1 MRIETCYFCSRPA
14 YPSKGITFVR
24 NDARVFRFC
33 RSKCHKNF
41 KMKRNPRKL
50 KWTKAFRKAAGK
62 EMTVDSTLQFAAR
75 RNVPVR
81 YNRDLMGKTLKA
93 MERVSEIRQRRERVF
108 YKKRMAGKRERE
120 LALARKLVS
129 ENEHL
134 LPRMRGSEKKR
145 LRDLGMTEEE
155 IEELEPERVP
165 MDWLEPSDDKRVVL
179 GLIKLPAKSKNNTVS
194 PLFVNPGGPGGSGV
208 AFVRREGHI
217 LQAAV
222 GDNHDVIS
230 FDPRGVGVSTPRIE
244 CWGSSRKRILWAL
257 QDTPVADERP
267 GLIYDAY
274 ARASAYSGTCEAA
287 MEDMGIMQFLGSAS
301 IARDMLEILD
311 KTGHEKLRY
320 WGFSYG
326 TILGGVFAGLYPERV
341 ERLVSDGNVDYY
353 DWFNLD
359 HSNFVSDTDKIFDAF
374 DAACHKV
381 GPLKCA
387 FYADSPK
394 AIEKRRSDL
403 LTQLKISPVLLP
415 PLNQE
420 SGLELPLLV
429 TYSHLQRLIQTSIYS
444 PMKKFPKLANVFA
457 ALEKGDGTPYLEMVL
472 EGINKALNGNM
483 CELGDTPSTMPV
495 ETPMELDAF
504 PAIMCSDS
512 KAATETPQEIADFFD
527 QITNKS
533 RWAGAANANFRV
545 SCVGRKMRPKWK
557 FTDADFRGDTAHPI
571 LYIGNMADNVT
582 PLQSSFNNSAKFRS
596 SVVLKQN
603 SYGHC
608 SAAAPSSCSIR
619 YIREYFQNGTLPAPG
634 TECDS
639 DYDLFEMPKLGEEVT
654 GLDELSSV
662 ALMLAREV
670 EIPRSF

>member
-1 MRIETCYFCSRPA
+1 MSEKMTAEAVPLLRGRVQQPRRSNYSTVLGLLAAVCLISFFHHRPHPEPA
-14 YPSKGITFVR
+14 VTENPTEKPWTWEDVKPS
-24 NDARVFRFC
+24 
-33 RSKCHKNF
+33 
-41 KMKRNPRKL
+41 
-50 KWTKAFRKAAGK
+50 
-62 EMTVDSTLQFAAR
+62 
-75 RNVPVR
+75 
-81 YNRDLMGKTLKA
+81 
-93 MERVSEIRQRRERVF
+93 
-108 YKKRMAGKRERE
+108 RE
-120 LALARKLVS
+120 LHWKPCYDKFECARL
-129 ENEHL
+129 
-134 LPRMRGSEKKR
+134 
-145 LRDLGMTEEE
+145 D
-155 IEELEPERVP
+155 VP

-179 GLIKLPAKSKNNTVS
+179 GLIKLPAKSKNNPVS

-230 FDPRGVGVSTPRIE
+230 FDPRGVGVSTPRVE
-244 CWGSSRKRILWAL
+244 CWGSRQKRILWAL

-359 HSNFVSDTDKIFDAF
+359 HSNFVSDTDKIFDGF
-374 DAACHKV
+374 DTACHKV

-415 PLNQE
+415 PVDQE
-420 SGLELPLLV
+420 SGPELPLLV

-444 PMKKFPKLANVFA
+444 PMKKFPKLATVFA

-472 EGINKALNGNM
+472 EGINKALDGNM

-582 PLQSSFNNSAKFRS
+582 PLQSSFNNSAKFPS

-639 DYDLFEMPKLGEEVT
+639 DYDLFEMPKLGEDVT

-670 EIPRSF
+670 EIPRAF

>member
-1 MRIETCYFCSRPA
+1 MSEKMTAEAVPLLRGRIQRPH
-14 YPSKGITFVR
+14 
-24 NDARVFRFC
+24 
-33 RSKCHKNF
+33 RSNYSTVLGF
-41 KMKRNPRKL
+41 L
-50 KWTKAFRKAAGK
+50 AAVCLISFFHHRPHP
-62 EMTVDSTLQFAAR
+62 EPAVTVDPA
-75 RNVPVR
+75 
-81 YNRDLMGKTLKA
+81 
-93 MERVSEIRQRRERVF
+93 
-108 YKKRMAGKRERE
+108 
-120 LALARKLVS
+120 
-129 ENEHL
+129 
-134 LPRMRGSEKKR
+134 EKPWTWE
-145 LRDLGMTEEE
+145 D
-155 IEELEPERVP
+155 VP

-179 GLIKLPAKSKNNTVS
+179 GLIKLPAKTKDNPVS

-230 FDPRGVGVSTPRIE
+230 FDPRGVGVSTPRVE
-244 CWGSSRKRILWAL
+244 CWGSTQKRILWAL

-311 KTGHEKLRY
+311 KTGNEKLRY

-374 DAACHKV
+374 DTACHKV

-415 PLNQE
+415 PLDQE
-420 SGLELPLLV
+420 SGPELPLLV

-444 PMKKFPKLANVFA
+444 PLKKFPELAGVFA
-457 ALEKGDGTPYLEMVL
+457 ALEKGDGKPYLEMVL
-472 EGINKALNGNM
+472 KGINKTLDGNM

-495 ETPMELDAF
+495 ETPMGLDAF

-545 SCVGRKMRPKWK
+545 PCVGRKTRPKWT
-557 FTDADFRGDTAHPI
+557 FSDADFRGDTAHPI

-582 PLQSSFNNSAKFRS
+582 PLQSSFNNSAKFPS

-634 TECDS
+634 TECNS
-639 DYDLFEMPKLGEEVT
+639 DYDLFEMPKAGEDVT

-662 ALMLAREV
+662 ALMMAREV
-670 EIPRSF
+670 EIPRAF